1 MRLALLLKGA
11 YIRIK
16 LGLALLT
23 VICIIIPTKPALA
36 NPGAV
41 QWSTVD
47 TPSAI
52 DNVIISPSEINSIAI
67 GIDGRTFYAI
77 DIPNSKVY
85 KSSNGGATWNDLSSH
100 VASSGAALPVWNVAI
115 APDNPN
121 FVAVITSDGGLPRN
135 VFVSTDGGGTWQNTN
150 SPVVDNINAIAISPN
165 YGGYDI
171 AIGTRTGTGN
181 GNVYILKSAGSSNWA
196 SQGFIGDILA
206 LKFSPAY
213 RTDLSLLTISAHSTS
228 TYVNLGIH
236 DSSAN
241 TTNWGTWGPA
251 EVTTAGTG
259 ASPTV
264 NQIITA
270 DLELPADFSGQTPSL
285 RRMYVSVD
293 APVANTGIYR
303 LDDTAA
309 YLLMPTSAP
318 LRISSIAYYGT
329 YSSGKLLA
337 GEVLGNPDSAAAMT
351 WLTNAPVTCAGT
363 CWYQAQKTPTGGGNS
378 GFANAKVI
386 WNPDGSRAYCAT
398 GSAALNN
405 PADWPSGYLTGS
417 PLDESAFSL
426 SADNGETWNQLSLI
440 DTEIDFLSDMAVTP
454 ASDII
459 YLASINNH
467 GGINNFD
474 SIWKTTG
481 PPTGKIWE
489 RVLCL
494 LSTSNDL
501 VMRTSNAGNDPAIY
515 FASRSTS
522 DLRQSLDGGQTWN
535 NTLPGVNV
543 TDFAVTRI
551 DNIPNIY
558 ILNNNYVRRGTTN
571 GQTWQWSTAV
581 DTTLDTG
588 HSINATP
595 TGVIAVGDNA
605 EGMVAYSLDG
615 GASFGRTI
623 AIPEP
628 GKMQVVA
635 DYRFRDALV
644 LYAASDSAGSEIY
657 NWVVGSNLNWTAMG
671 SPGRGFYGLA
681 QLGTLYGAWSSAG
694 NTTVDRTLEPEKLGP
709 PYIEWDRLTVGL
721 TPGVVFTREP
731 SSLKVSAGIN
741 LWAIDNR
748 PYAATTGRLW
758 NFYDCLSPSPQYTP
772 PPPPSHE
779 VLFQAPTATS
789 PVADEVILVYLDTGN
804 IGDIIFKWQ
813 HPTVA
818 IEYELWLAKDKAFS
832 QIVLKQVIK
841 PDSEQLS
848 GWALP
853 KSVSLEKGK
862 KYYWKIRVIQAE
874 TGETDNG
881 QWSKVMSFS
890 VASLPSEEISGPE
903 STPVTTSNGAPKETE
918 PSAWTKSIPLWVWI
932 AIALLFTATPVTAF
946 LVRRTK
952 R

>member
-1 MRLALLLKGA
+1 MRLALLLKGD
-11 YIRIK
+11 YIRIE

-23 VICIIIPTKPALA
+23 IICIIIPTKPALA

-52 DNVIISPSEINSIAI
+52 DNVIASPSEINSIAI

-77 DIPNSKVY
+77 DIPSSKVY
-85 KSSNGGATWNDLSSH
+85 KSSNGGATWNDLSIH

-115 APDNPN
+115 APDNPD
-121 FVAVITSDGGLPRN
+121 FVAIITSDGGLPRN
-135 VFVSTDGGGTWQNTN
+135 VFISTDGGGNWQNTN
-150 SPVVDNINAIAISPN
+150 SPAVDNINAIAISPN

-181 GNVYILKSAGSSNWA
+181 GNVYILKSAGSSDWA
-196 SQGFIGDILA
+196 SQGLIGDILA

-213 RTDLSLLTISAHSTS
+213 RTDLSLLTISAHSTG

-241 TTNWGTWGPA
+241 TTNWGAWGPA
-251 EVTTAGTG
+251 EVTTAGAGT
-259 ASPTV
+259 SPTI

-337 GEVLGNPDSAAAMT
+337 GEVLGNPNSASAMT
-351 WLTNAPVTCAGT
+351 WFTNTPVTCAGT

-386 WNPDGSRAYCAT
+386 WSPDGSRAYCAT

-405 PADWPSGYLTGS
+405 PADWPSSYLTGS

-440 DTEIDFLSDMAVTP
+440 DTEIDFLSDVAVTP

-467 GGINNFD
+467 SGINNFD
-474 SIWKTTG
+474 SIWRTTG

-501 VMRTSNAGNDPAIY
+501 IMRTSNADTDPAIY
-515 FASRSTS
+515 FASRSTA
-522 DLRQSLDGGQTWN
+522 DLRQSLDSGQTWN
-535 NTLPGVNV
+535 STLPGVNV

-558 ILNNNYVRRGTTN
+558 ILNNNYVRRGTSS
-571 GQTWQWSTAV
+571 GQTWHWSTLV

-588 HSINATP
+588 HGINATP
-595 TGVIAVGDNA
+595 TGVIVVGDSA

-615 GASFGRTI
+615 GASFTRSI

-694 NTTVDRTLEPEKLGP
+694 NTAVDRTLEPEKLGP
-709 PYIEWDRLTVGL
+709 PYIEWDRLAVTL
-721 TPGVVFTREP
+721 APGVVFTREP
-731 SSLKVSAGIN
+731 SSLKLSAGIN

-748 PYAATTGRLW
+748 PYTATTGRLW

-779 VLFQAPTATS
+779 VLFQAPTPTS
-789 PVADEVILVYLDTGN
+789 PAADEVIPVYLDTGD
-804 IGDIIFKWQ
+804 IGDIIFEWQ

-818 IEYELWLAKDKAFS
+818 IEYELWLAKDEASS
-832 QIVLKQVIK
+832 QIVLKQVIR
-841 PDSEQLS
+841 PGNEQS
-848 GWALP
+848 PGWTLP

-890 VASLPSEEISGPE
+890 VASLPSKQISGPE

-918 PSAWTKSIPLWVWI
+918 PSPRIANIPLWIWI
-932 AIALLFTATPVTAF
+932 AIALLFIATPVVAF

>member
-1 MRLALLLKGA
+1 MRLALFLKAG
-11 YIRIK
+11 YVRLELI
-16 LGLALLT
+16 LALLT
-23 VICIIIPTKPALA
+23 IICTIIPNRPALA
-36 NPGAV
+36 APV

-52 DNVIISPSEINSIAI
+52 ENVIVSPSEINSIAI

-85 KSSNGGATWNDLSSH
+85 KSSNGGAVWNDLSGH
-100 VASSGAALPVWNVAI
+100 LMSSGATLPAWNVAV

-121 FVAVITSDGGLPRN
+121 FVALITSDGGFPRN

-150 SPVVDNINAIAISPN
+150 SPTVDNINAIAISPN

-181 GNVYILKSAGSSNWA
+181 GDVYILKSAGSPDWI
-196 SQGFIGDILA
+196 SQGSTGDIMA
-206 LKFSPAY
+206 LKFSPSY
-213 RTDLSLLTISAHSTS
+213 RSDLSLLTVSAQLTGTS
-228 TYVNLGIH
+228 VALGIH

-241 TTNWGTWGPA
+241 TTNWGTWGPV
-251 EVTTAGTG
+251 EVTTAGAGT
-259 ASPTV
+259 SPTV

-270 DLELPADFSGQTPSL
+270 DLELPADFSGQAPSL
-285 RRMYVSVD
+285 RRMYVSLD
-293 APVANTGIYR
+293 APTSNAGIYR
-303 LDDTAA
+303 FDDTVCH
-309 YLLMPTSAP
+309 LLMPTPAP
-318 LRISSIAYYGT
+318 LRISSLAYYGT

-337 GEVLGNPDSAAAMT
+337 GEVLGNPNSAAAMT
-351 WLTNAPVTCAGT
+351 WFTNAPITCAGT
-363 CWYQAQKTPTGGGNS
+363 CWYQAQKPPTGGGNS
-378 GFANAKVI
+378 GFANARVI
-386 WNPDGSRAYCAT
+386 WSPDGSVAYCAT
-398 GSAALNN
+398 GSAALNS
-405 PADWPSGYLTGS
+405 PADWPAGYLTGS

-426 SADNGETWNQLSLI
+426 SQDNGETWNQLSLI
-440 DTEIDFLSDMAVTP
+440 DTEIDFLSDVAVTP

-474 SIWKTTG
+474 SIWRTTG
-481 PPTGKIWE
+481 PPAVKTWE

-494 LSTSNDL
+494 LSTSND
-501 VMRTSNAGNDPAIY
+501 VIMRTGNAGNDPTIY
-515 FASRSTS
+515 FASRSTG
-522 DLRQSLDGGQTWN
+522 DLRQSPDGGQTWN

-543 TDFAVTRI
+543 SDFAVTKI
-551 DNIPNIY
+551 DDIPNIY
-558 ILNNNYVRRGTTN
+558 ILSDNYVRRGTSN
-571 GQTWQWSTAV
+571 GQAWQWSAAA
-581 DTTLDTG
+581 DTTLGTG

-595 TGVIAVGDNA
+595 TGVIVVGDSG

-615 GASFGRTI
+615 GASFERTV

-681 QLGTLYGAWSSAG
+681 QLGTLYGAWSRAG
-694 NTTVDRTLEPEKLGP
+694 NTSVDRTLEPEKLGP
-709 PYIEWDRLTVGL
+709 PYIEWDRLTAGL
-721 TPGVVFTREP
+721 TPGVIFTREP
-731 SSLKVSAGIN
+731 SSLKTSAGIN

-748 PYAATTGRLW
+748 PYTSTTGRLW

-772 PPPPSHE
+772 PPPSHE
-779 VLFQAPTATS
+779 VLFQAPEPTS
-789 PVADEVILVYLDTGN
+789 PVADEVIPVYLDTGDA
-804 IGDIIFKWQ
+804 GDIIFKWR
-813 HPTVA
+813 HPTEA
-818 IEYELWLAKDKAFS
+818 IEYELWLAKDEDFS

-841 PDSEQLS
+841 PENQLS
-848 GWALP
+848 PAWTLP
-853 KSVSLEKGK
+853 KTVSLEKDQ
-862 KYYWKIRVIQAE
+862 KYYWEIRVVQAE
-874 TGETDNG
+874 TSETGEG

-890 VASLPSEEISGPE
+890 VASLPSEQISGPE
-903 STPVTTSNGAPKETE
+903 STAATPPNGSPKETV
-918 PSAWTKSIPLWVWI
+918 PLPWTANITPWTWI
-932 AIALLFTATPVTAF
+932 VIAFLLVVILLALLV
-946 LVRRTK
+946 VRRAK